1 MPDISA
7 GPTTA
12 PRYRAV
18 IVEEAAGRAVWW
30 CSRVGDV
37 LDDTLSAVTDA
48 YRSKYAGSPY
58 LQSSLGG
65 GAVGATLR
73 LGPRQ
78 SYREMHAGR
87 DVPVGETIRTS
98 QSRASSSDILI
109 SSGDRN

>member
-65 GAVGATLR
+65 EAVVATLR
-73 LGPRQ
+73 LVPR
-78 SYREMHAGR
+78 
-87 DVPVGETIRTS
+87 
-98 QSRASSSDILI
+98 
-109 SSGDRN
+109 